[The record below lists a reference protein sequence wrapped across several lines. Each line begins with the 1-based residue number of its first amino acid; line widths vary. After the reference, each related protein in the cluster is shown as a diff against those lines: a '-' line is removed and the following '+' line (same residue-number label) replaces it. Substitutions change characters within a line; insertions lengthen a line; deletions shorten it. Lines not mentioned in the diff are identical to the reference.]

1 MSGGIYEIHV
11 EIYGEERMNIHILI
25 DRSVVKIMKLVAG
38 RRRLFS
44 RNIESPSFQ
53 ELMKTI
59 ELKVPDINGA
69 GHYDAETVTPYGT
82 FRPAF
87 KVVRWLGND
96 FPTIIYHH
104 GNSEK
109 PFKFRRFARNT
120 FFNIFLNTATPVKAN
135 LIALASPLHTVPLKE
150 YRSRAGDLRQ
160 FIIAIAV
167 MPVLVENIM
176 SQLKRKVTKPVIVSG
191 ISFGGFVTNLHRAF
205 FNTADTYIPLLAG
218 SAMDRLFFDS
228 VFSQIVSA
236 AVHENPEKMKDIM
249 NFEEPFMKIPDKN
262 VFPLLGRYD
271 QFVDLSVHIRCYE
284 GHTVNITEL
293 GHVTT
298 AYCTQTMREHI
309 FKNAGIN

>member
-1 MSGGIYEIHV
+1 
-11 EIYGEERMNIHILI
+11 MNIHIFI

-44 RNIESPSFQ
+44 RNLESPSFQ
-53 ELMKTI
+53 ELIRTI
-59 ELKVPDINGA
+59 ELNVPEINGA

-87 KVVRWLGND
+87 KVVQWLGND
-96 FPTIIYHH
+96 FPTVIYHH

-167 MPVLVENIM
+167 MPVLVEKII
-176 SQLKRKVTKPVIVSG
+176 SQLKQRVTKPIIVSG

-205 FNTADTYIPLLAG
+205 FNTADTYIPILAG

-228 VFSQIVSA
+228 VFSQIVSPV
-236 AVHENPEKMKDIM
+236 VHENPEKMKDIM
-249 NFEEPFMKIPDKN
+249 NFEKLFMKIPDKN
-262 VFPLLGRYD
+262 IFPLLGRYD
-271 QFVDLSVHIRCYE
+271 QFVELSVHSRCYE
-284 GHTVNITEL
+284 GHTVNIADL